1 MSHVQHSAFVF
12 LLDVAS
18 NEKFSSFISE
28 MDLNLIRSKD
38 LKWICKYYHFIF
50 EMIIL
55 LYLMILI
62 LFKIELNLTAK

>member
-28 MDLNLIRSKD
+28 MDLNLIRRMTCRSRHAFKPK
-38 LKWICKYYHFIF
+38 LSIPLFLSASSFTWINA
-50 EMIIL
+50 E
-55 LYLMILI
+55 
-62 LFKIELNLTAK
+62 

>member
-12 LLDVAS
+12 LLDVAL

-38 LKWICKYYHFIF
+38 LKWICKYYHFISEDHF
-50 EMIIL
+50 ISEMIIL

-62 LFKIELNLTAK
+62 FLR